1 MRTITENLFHR
12 LAAQAQEAEIQ
23 GLTKVAEGL
32 TEQIDKHSSLLRRDD
47 SFYRYNEKEFKQD
60 LNSQFWGLII
70 RMADYYGIKNFDA
83 AEVQA
88 IIVNAS
94 ENMLHDFR
102 NVTKV
107 AHGVGVYESP
117 VPGEFLEK
125 ADIEVEEKD

>member
-32 TEQIDKHSSLLRRDD
+32 TDQIEKHSSLLRHDD
-47 SFYRYNEKEFKQD
+47 TFYKYNEKEFRHD

-83 AEVQA
+83 AEVQN
-88 IIVNAS
+88 IIANAS
-94 ENMLHDFR
+94 ENILQDFR

-107 AHGVGVYESP
+107 THGVGLYETP
-117 VPGEFLEK
+117 VPGEILEK
-125 ADIEVEEKD
+125 ADIEVEEGD